1 MKTSFFFIFR
11 IAAAWTIAYLV
22 FLMVWSEVFNGSGPE
37 GLFFLLFVVTLGFVI
52 AGAVSHIRRIR
63 LIAGR
68 VDRGTLA
75 NRHTRQVEVPLE
87 AGEAFDLV
95 DAAIRELPRSEEIES
110 ARDSLQV
117 RAKVTRLN
125 PYSNKAPGRFNPL
138 YWIHIKRNQ
147 ILATVTPGDGI
158 SSVSLVCEPESGAW
172 SDWFKVDDGT
182 NLENAEAITRAIT
195 RRVAEHRRNEQAA
208 AQQTVTEKE
217 LTVAKLSLL
226 HAQVEPHFL
235 YNTLASAQL
244 LTRSDPARADAML
257 GHLIQYLRRSLPS
270 AEEEMSTLGAE
281 LERALA
287 YLEILKVRMGDRL
300 DVQTDV
306 AESLRGTPMPAM
318 MLQTLVENAIKHGL
332 EPRTGGGTVWI
343 RARADDAGVAV
354 TVADDGEGFN
364 TKTSGTGIGL
374 KNVRERLRLAYGD
387 AASFSIVANFPSGV
401 AASINVPVAGPG
413 VA

>member
-1 MKTSFFFIFR
+1 MKTSFFFVFR
-11 IAAAWTIAYLV
+11 IAAAWLFAYLV
-22 FLMVWSEVFNGSGPE
+22 FLFVWSEVFNGSGPE
-37 GLFFLLFVVTLGFVI
+37 GLFFLLFVITLGFVI

-68 VDRGTLA
+68 IDRGTLA

-125 PYSNKAPGRFNPL
+125 PYSNKSPGRFNPL

-195 RRVAEHRRNEQAA
+195 RRVAEYRRNEQAA

-235 YNTLASAQL
+235 YNTLASAQY
-244 LTRSDPARADAML
+244 LTRSDPARADEML
-257 GHLIQYLRRSLPS
+257 GNLITYLRHSLPRTEDS
-270 AEEEMSTLGAE
+270 PSTLGEE
-281 LERALA
+281 LERARA
-287 YLEILKVRMGDRL
+287 YLEILKIRMGPRL
-300 DVQTDV
+300 ALQIEVPDALKSIALPT
-306 AESLRGTPMPAM
+306 M

-332 EPRTGGGTVWI
+332 EPKSGGGTVWI
-343 RARADDAGVAV
+343 IARQVEDTLAV
-354 TVADDGEGFN
+354 TVADDGQGFN
-364 TKTSGTGIGL
+364 VQSSGTGIGL
-374 KNVRERLRLAYGD
+374 KNVRERLRLAYGN